1 MEVIKTDNSVQ
12 EWIPIKNIF
21 DDGIIH
27 TKENTFIKIVKVLPI
42 NYDLKSMLEKE
53 SILNAYRI
61 FFNTCEFNTQI
72 LIQSKK
78 ENLKN
83 HFKNIEDKI
92 KEDDENL
99 KEISQNYIEYINNLN
114 RKNKSSSKNFF
125 IIINYKY
132 LKNEISDNFPNDNEK
147 QIIISN
153 LKERYL
159 KVKECLSRTN
169 NICVELEKEEVIEL
183 LYSFFNKRKE
193 QK

>member
-1 MEVIKTDNSVQ
+1 MIKTEQSVQ

-27 TKENTFIKIVKVLPI
+27 TKENIFIKIIKVLPI

-53 SILNAYRI
+53 SILNSYKI

-83 HFKNIEDKI
+83 HFKNIENRIKKDDEKI
-92 KEDDENL
+92 KI
-99 KEISQNYIEYINNLN
+99 ISQNYFEYISNLN
-114 RKNKSSSKNFF
+114 KKNKSSSKNFY

-132 LKNEISDNFPNDNEK
+132 LKDDISNNFPNDNEK

-159 KVKECLSRTN
+159 KIKECLSRTN
-169 NICVELEKEEVIEL
+169 NICIELEKEEIIDV

>member
-1 MEVIKTDNSVQ
+1 MNKKTDISVQ
-12 EWIPIKNIF
+12 SWIPIENIF
-21 DDGIIH
+21 EDGIIQ
-27 TKENTFIKIVKVLPI
+27 TKENKFIKIIKILPI

-53 SILNAYRI
+53 SILNSFKI

-83 HFKNIEDKI
+83 HFKNIENRIKKDDEKI
-92 KEDDENL
+92 KI
-99 KEISQNYIEYINNLN
+99 ISQNYFEYISNLN
-114 RKNKSSSKNFF
+114 KKNKSSSKNFY

-132 LKNEISDNFPNDNEK
+132 LKDDISNNFPNDNEK

-159 KVKECLSRTN
+159 KIKECLSRTN
-169 NICVELEKEEVIEL
+169 NICIELEKEEIIDV

>member
-1 MEVIKTDNSVQ
+1 MNKKTDISVQ
-12 EWIPIKNIF
+12 SWIPIENIF
-21 DDGIIH
+21 EDGIIQ
-27 TKENTFIKIVKVLPI
+27 TKENKFIKIIKILPI

-53 SILNAYRI
+53 SILNSYKI

-92 KEDDENL
+92 KEEDENV
-99 KEISQNYIEYINNLN
+99 KEISQNYIEYITNLN

-147 QIIISN
+147 QIITAN

-169 NICVELEKEEVIEL
+169 NICVELEKEEVVEL